1 MYIYMYVLLHIYNLT
16 GGERAMKVRSLEL
29 KKVQPT
35 LSFPT

>member
-1 MYIYMYVLLHIYNLT
+1 MYVLYVYNPT
-16 GGERAMKVRSLEL
+16 GGERAVKVGSLEL